1 MQSSHHVSAVKE
13 LWLNS
18 ITFSNKLDNI
28 LGAIHGLGFSEY
40 MVLNILANSPKE
52 MMRRVDI
59 ANELG
64 RTASGITR
72 LLIPMEKTGLVQKES
87 SERDARVSLVKM
99 TDSGKKIYT
108 DATVTV
114 DERCKK
120 LLNNLNE
127 DSVDELLKLMIA
139 IRNA

>member
-1 MQSSHHVSAVKE
+1 MPNSNYVSAVQG

-18 ITFSNKLDNI
+18 ISFSNKLDNI

-40 MVLNILANSPKE
+40 MVLNILANAPKE
-52 MMRRVDI
+52 MMRRIDI

-72 LLIPMEKTGLVQKES
+72 LLIPMEKTGLVEKES

-99 TDSGKKIYT
+99 TDSGKKIFE
-108 DATVTV
+108 DATITV
-114 DERCKK
+114 NERCKK
-120 LLNNLNE
+120 LLNNLND
-127 DSVDELLKLMIA
+127 DSVDELLKLMTA
-139 IRNA
+139 LRNS

>member
-18 ITFSNKLDNI
+18 IIFSNKLDNI
-28 LGAIHGLGFSEY
+28 LGAVHGLGFSEY

-120 LLNNLNE
+120 LLNNLNK